1 MRRIHVVALVALS
14 SSGTESFVLLAGR
27 GARWSTRPAT
37 ATTLSSEERFAEEL
51 QGLPS
56 AVDQLRAIDANGD
69 GLGTTA
75 PFAVVLATA
84 AASDAPAAAVAALV
98 GHVARPCPPRRALRA
113 HSFDRAGHGPRQAG
127 RRGCRRRFARGRVQG
142 AGGPPFFSIVR
153 SPRLTAL
160 APALLRARKDAECL
174 AAVGALSARTASD
187 VRCGVAAAAR
197 SRDDAQL
204 RAYVA
209 EAAADE
215 DTLKTLDD
223 ASLKAAMR
231 GLAKKGDH
239 RTAYS
244 LLDALPA
251 ERRSPLLYHGAITA
265 CGRSRPIKG
274 RTAMLLWRRMK
285 EENVTVPRATYNAL
299 LHAAQG
305 SLTENATS
313 ALLAAMDRDGVALN
327 VVSYNVALNSLAKQ
341 GRFSEVLSLL
351 EAMESASIKPTEVTF
366 GTAING
372 AARANNSAAAV
383 ALLGAQTSVG
393 LPLGDPA
400 FASALEACLN
410 DPDTA
415 AGASRAAEV
424 LDALA
429 AADVSLKRRERVEEL
444 ARAAISRNRAAV
456 DDDRLKRDEDILG
469 MVLQNRR
476 VEV

>member
-1 MRRIHVVALVALS
+1 MRRLLALVAGLS
-14 SSGTESFVLLAGR
+14 
-27 GARWSTRPAT
+27 GARGFVPPGRRTHSARRATSGPA
-37 ATTLSSEERFAEEL
+37 EDIFVKEL
-51 QGLPS
+51 QTLPS
-56 AVDQLRAIDANGD
+56 AVDQLRAIDARAEAAEAVE
-69 GLGTTA
+69 TTA
-75 PFAVVLATA
+75 PFAVVLQTA
-84 AASDAPAAAVAALV
+84 AASDAPAAAVAGLV
-98 GHVARPCPPRRALRA
+98 GHAMARVK
-113 HSFDRAGHGPRQAG
+113 RAGVAVDD
-127 RRGCRRRFARGRVQG
+127 AL
-142 AGGPPFFSIVR
+142 
-153 SPRLTAL
+153 LTAL
-160 APALLRARKDAECL
+160 APALLRARRDPECL
-174 AAVGALSARTASD
+174 AAVGALSTRTASD

-204 RAYVA
+204 RVYVS
-209 EAAADE
+209 AAAEDR
-215 DTLKTLDD
+215 DTLKALSEQD
-223 ASLKAAMR
+223 LKGAMR

-239 RTAYS
+239 RTAYA
-244 LLDALPA
+244 LLNALPA

-274 RTAMLLWRRMK
+274 KTAMLLWKRMK
-285 EENVTVPRATYNAL
+285 EEKMIVKRGTYNAL

-305 SLTENATS
+305 SLTENATT
-313 ALLAAMDRDGVALN
+313 ALLASMERDGVALN

-341 GRFSEVLSLL
+341 GRFSEVLGLL
-351 EAMESASIKPTEVTF
+351 EAMESASITPTEVTF

-372 AARANNSAAAV
+372 AARANNSNAAV
-383 ALLGAQTSVG
+383 ALLAASAGVG

-415 AGASRAAEV
+415 LGATHAADV

-429 AADVSLKRRERVEEL
+429 AADASLGRRERVEEL

-456 DDDRLKRDEDILG
+456 DDDRLERDEKILG

>member
-1 MRRIHVVALVALS
+1 MTHCLIAADIPRPQYKNKASHTTAGKKKTMRRIHVVALVALS

-27 GARWSTRPAT
+27 GARRSTRPAT

-51 QGLPS
+51 QRLPS
-56 AVDQLRAIDANGD
+56 AVDQLRAIDANDD

-127 RRGCRRRFARGRVQG
+127 RRSCRRRFARGRVQG
-142 AGGPPFFSIVR
+142 SGGAPFFSIVR

-327 VVSYNVALNSLAKQ
+327 VVSYAVHESKFAAPAPST
-341 GRFSEVLSLL
+341 RCLL
-351 EAMESASIKPTEVTF
+351 DGV
-366 GTAING
+366 
-372 AARANNSAAAV
+372 AARVSRSMAWRRGSR
-383 ALLGAQTSVG
+383 
-393 LPLGDPA
+393 
-400 FASALEACLN
+400 
-410 DPDTA
+410 TA
-415 AGASRAAEV
+415 
-424 LDALA
+424 
-429 AADVSLKRRERVEEL
+429 RRT
-444 ARAAISRNRAAV
+444 
-456 DDDRLKRDEDILG
+456 
-469 MVLQNRR
+469 
-476 VEV
+476 

>member
-98 GHVARPCPPRRALRA
+98 GHVMARVK
-113 HSFDRAGHGPRQAG
+113 RAGVAVDD
-127 RRGCRRRFARGRVQG
+127 AL
-142 AGGPPFFSIVR
+142 
-153 SPRLTAL
+153 LTAL